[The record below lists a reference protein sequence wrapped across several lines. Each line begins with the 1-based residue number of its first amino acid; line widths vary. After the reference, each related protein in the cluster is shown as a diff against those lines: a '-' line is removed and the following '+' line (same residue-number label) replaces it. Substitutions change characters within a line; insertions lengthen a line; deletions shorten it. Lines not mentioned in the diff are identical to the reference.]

1 GHGPVYEEVVI
12 TVSDPTPYSIWAGGV
27 QSEVDGNND
36 GIDNGLA
43 WVLGA
48 SGISADAAALL
59 PTLDSN
65 TDAEYYIFNFRRSD
79 AANVDT
85 NTTITPQYG
94 SDLGTW
100 SNAVH
105 DGTDIIIT
113 PADDF
118 YETGVD
124 KVEVKVKRTLV
135 TGDRFFSRL
144 NVSVD
149 P

>member
-1 GHGPVYEEVVI
+1 VI

-27 QSEVDGNND
+27 HSEVDGNND

-48 SGISADAAALL
+48 SGISVDAAALL

-100 SNAVH
+100 TNAVH

-113 PADDF
+113 PTDDF